1 MIGTDCI
8 GSCKSNLHYDHG
20 HDGPLMLVVKLG
32 VHLVENIFFSCFQV
46 QEIQKRQQNWLKE
59 REQHKKT
66 ETSGLYMSFHTEN
79 TTIIYLYIFI
89 PVHVL
94 SVQNTTII
102 YICTCI
108 YTCTCTLCTKY
119 YYYIPVYIPVHVLSI
134 QKKGVLNEKLKDKL
148 QTVYRINRAHA
159 AW

>member
-1 MIGTDCI
+1 
-8 GSCKSNLHYDHG
+8 
-20 HDGPLMLVVKLG
+20 MLVVKLG

-66 ETSGLYMSFHTEN
+66 ETSGLYTSFHTEN

-108 YTCTCTLCTKY
+108 YTCTCTLCTK
-119 YYYIPVYIPVHVLSI
+119 
-134 QKKGVLNEKLKDKL
+134 KGVLNEKLKDKL
-148 QTVYRINRAHA
+148 QTVYHINRAHA

>member
-1 MIGTDCI
+1 
-8 GSCKSNLHYDHG
+8 
-20 HDGPLMLVVKLG
+20 MLVVKLG